1 MRNFLKLFDQNALSK
16 VLLRMKLLS
25 FMMFA
30 VLAASA
36 ADTYSQ
42 SARFDMHIKDASVKE
57 VFEHIEENSEFI
69 LLYNEKW
76 VDVNRKVSVDAKNES
91 VETVLQ
97 KIFEGTNNVF
107 KIYDRQIVILN
118 EERPVITSAPAA
130 SESVVQQQRTI
141 NGRVTDTENE
151 PLPGVTVLIKGTRQG
166 TVTNPDGNY
175 SLSNVP
181 EDAILVFSFV
191 GMRSQEIPVDN
202 RSSINV
208 TLAIDAI
215 GLEEIIAVGYGTQKR
230 VNLTGSVSNVDVS
243 NVESRAVTQSSQM
256 LAGKVSGV
264 TVTQQSGQPGR
275 NESNIVIR
283 GLGTFSSA
291 GTQPLVLVDGL
302 ASSIDNVNPN
312 DIESISVLKDAASA
326 SIYGTRA
333 ANGVILIQTKRGTR
347 AGFNISYNGYAGWKK
362 VNELPENVNSWEH
375 AMLTNEARNNV
386 GQGNTYS
393 QAEIELFRNGTDPEN
408 YPNVNHLED
417 LLSSGSG
424 FQTNHNLSFSSM
436 GDKNSYLFSVGYLD
450 ENGLVAKTNYKRYNF
465 LFNFDSDIT
474 DNLKLAVNINGNKS
488 SINEPIRNLLTNN
501 VASLIAYAQQVPSII
516 GDRNS
521 DGTYDHWHDY
531 GITAIMDN
539 NNFTRGNDGFFLG
552 SINLDWE
559 LFDNFILTGKLGYN
573 YENSNRDSYQSIIRY
588 DDVYT
593 FGPNALS
600 VVSSDNSLITA
611 QALANYD
618 LTINENNF
626 HFLAGFSQEEFRYD
640 FMDAY
645 RDNFPNDLLYEL
657 DAGSAA
663 NMRNSGTAAEWALRS
678 LFGRINYSYEG
689 KYLLEG
695 NVRYDG
701 TSRFPSDNRWAVFPS
716 FSAGWRMSEESFMQ
730 DMTWLD
736 NLKLRASWGVLGNQ
750 NIGNYPYQRL
760 ITLGRDYPFGGARY
774 PGAYMA
780 AIANSE
786 IEWERTEMTN
796 IGLDFTILNNKLD
809 FVVDYFNKY
818 TSGILYNISVS
829 KVLGMGSSEVNAGE
843 VKNTGIEALINYNQ
857 SIGNFRFNIT
867 PNFSYIH
874 NEVMK
879 IANAEVDINQGL
891 FVGESLGA
899 IYGYVADGL
908 FVDNDDITDYPSQ
921 PYAVQPGFIRYKDIS
936 GPEGVPDGQVDPQ
949 YDRTVIGTRFPKFN
963 YGLNVGA
970 SYANF
975 DFSLQLQGI
984 AGNKNYL
991 PGDYQQTAF
1000 VNGGTAQRWQMENRW
1015 TQENPDRNAEYPIM
1029 LIGSNNGLRFISTY
1043 WLRDAG
1049 FLQVKNLQI
1058 GYNLPSNLLS
1068 SIGIQSSRIYVNGEN
1083 IYRFDNYYPGW
1094 DPEMGSGR
1102 GNGQFYPNT
1111 ATYSLGLRVN
1121 F

>member
-1 MRNFLKLFDQNALSK
+1 MPKTNRLKFFWSNFLP
-16 VLLRMKLLS
+16 
-25 FMMFA
+25 
-30 VLAASA
+30 
-36 ADTYSQ
+36 
-42 SARFDMHIKDASVKE
+42 
-57 VFEHIEENSEFI
+57 
-69 LLYNEKW
+69 
-76 VDVNRKVSVDAKNES
+76 
-91 VETVLQ
+91 
-97 KIFEGTNNVF
+97 GPNNVY

-118 EERPVITSAPAA
+118 NEVKEGFSA
-130 SESVVQQQRTI
+130 SGSSVKTEATAQQQNVVSGTVI
-141 NGRVTDTENE
+141 DAEGIA
-151 PLPGVTVLIKGTRQG
+151 LPGVTILIKGTSRG
-166 TVTNPDGNY
+166 TVTGPNGDY

-181 EDAILVFSFV
+181 ADATLLFSFI
-191 GMRSQEIPVDN
+191 GMRSQEVQVGN
-202 RSSINV
+202 RNSIDI
-208 TLAIDAI
+208 TMEIDAI
-215 GLEEIIAVGYGTQKR
+215 GLEEVIAVGYGTQKR

-243 NVESRAVTQSSQM
+243 NIESRAVTQSSQM

-264 TVTQQSGQPGR
+264 TVTQPSGQPGR
-275 NESNIVIR
+275 NESSIVIR

-393 QAEIELFRNGTDPEN
+393 QEEIEKFRNGTEPEN

-417 LLSSGSG
+417 LLSTGSG
-424 FQTNHNLSFSSM
+424 FQTNHNLSFSSSS
-436 GDKNSYLFSVGYLD
+436 DKNSYLFSIGYLD
-450 ENGLVAKTNYKRYNF
+450 ENGLVAKTNYKRYSF

-474 DNLKLAVNINGNKS
+474 DNLKMAVNINGNKS
-488 SINEPIRNLLTNN
+488 SINEPMRNLSTNN
-501 VASLIAYAQQVPSII
+501 VASLIAYAQQVPNII

-539 NNFTRGNDGFFLG
+539 NNFTRANDGFFLG

-559 LFDNFILTGKLGYN
+559 LFNDFILTGKLGYN
-573 YENSNRDSYQSIIRY
+573 YENTSRDSYQSIIRY

-593 FGPNALS
+593 YGPNALS
-600 VVSSDNSLITA
+600 VVASDNSLITM

-618 LTINENNF
+618 LTLNENNF

-640 FMDAY
+640 FIDAY

-657 DAGSAA
+657 NAGSAA
-663 NMRNSGTAAEWALRS
+663 NMRNSGTASEWALRS
-678 LFGRINYSYEG
+678 FFGRVNYSYAG

-701 TSRFPSDNRWAVFPS
+701 TSRFPEDNRWAIFPS
-716 FSAGWRMSEESFMQ
+716 FSAGWRISEESFIG
-730 DMTWLD
+730 DNYSWID
-736 NLKLRASWGVLGNQ
+736 NLKLRASWGILGNQ

-760 ITLGRDYPFGGARY
+760 ITLGKDYPFGGVRY

-780 AIANSE
+780 AIANRE
-786 IEWERTEMTN
+786 IEWEKTEMTN
-796 IGLDFTILNNKLD
+796 VGLDFTILNNKLD
-809 FVVDYFNKY
+809 FVIDYFNKY

-829 KVLGMGSSEVNAGE
+829 RVLGMGSSEVNAGE
-843 VKNTGIEALINYNQ
+843 VKNTGFEILASYNET
-857 SIGNFRFNIT
+857 IGGFRFNIT
-867 PNFSYIH
+867 PNLSIIR

-891 FVGESLGA
+891 FVGEPLGA

-908 FVDNDDITDYPSQ
+908 FVDETDIEEYPSQ
-921 PYAVQPGFIRYKDIS
+921 PYGVDPGFIRYKDIS
-936 GPEGVPDGQVDPQ
+936 GPEGVPDGQVDPE
-949 YDRTVIGTRFPKFN
+949 YDRTVIGTAFPKIN

-975 DFSLQLQGI
+975 DFSVQFQGV
-984 AGNKNYL
+984 AGNENYL
-991 PGDYQQTAF
+991 PGSYQQTAF

-1015 TQENPDRNAEYPIM
+1015 TQENPDRNSTYPLM

-1049 FLQVKNLQI
+1049 FLQVKNIQL
-1058 GYNLPSNLLS
+1058 GYNFPAELLS
-1068 SIGIQSSRIYVNGEN
+1068 SIGIQSSRIYISGEN

-1094 DPEMGSGR
+1094 DPEMGSGG

-1111 ATYSLGLRVN
+1111 ATYSIGMRVN